1 VLSVG
6 RHELARPKRRRRP
19 TVAFAAVVVAASA
32 FLTAGA
38 GTAVPVKTRDIPCC
52 PEIVAAAPVSLG
64 SAATTTQYVRTA
76 LVSNVGAADRGMRRA
91 LPAGVGSEKGLQVK
105 TILAERTVSAVFPEI
120 HDIGGVRPDSL
131 KWHPNGLAI
140 DVMIPNY
147 NTPAGKA
154 LGDLVVR
161 YALANADRFDLN
173 HVIWRQ
179 TFYPPHGAPHVLAD
193 AGDDN
198 ANHFTHVHIA
208 TNGDGYPK
216 GNETYFG

>member
-1 VLSVG
+1 VLRVG
-6 RHELARPKRRRRP
+6 RHELARPKRRRHP
-19 TVAFAAVVVAASA
+19 AVAFAAVVVAASA

-38 GTAVPVKTRDIPCC
+38 GAALPVTSRATVCC
-52 PEIVAAAPVSLG
+52 PEIVAAIPVGLG
-64 SAATTTQYVRTA
+64 SAVTTKQYVRTA
-76 LVSNVGAADRGMRRA
+76 LIANVDAADRSMRRA
-91 LPAGVGSEKGLQVK
+91 LPAGVGSEQGLQVK
-105 TILAERTVSAVFPEI
+105 TILAERAVSAVFPEI

-131 KWHPNGLAI
+131 KWHPQGLAI

-154 LGDLVVR
+154 LGDLIVR
-161 YALANADRFDLN
+161 YALVNADRFDLN
-173 HVIWRQ
+173 HVIWRR
-179 TFYPPHGAPHVLAD
+179 TFYPPHGAPHVLAN

-216 GNETYFG
+216 GNELYFG